1 MDKPSNRL
9 NNNRF
14 TKFQLIDTSQITK
27 SQSAVPVIAAAVLF
41 VIFGLGYFMVGF
53 DQGQLFSIV
62 EGQTAYTQ
70 MSGSVG
76 YLHEMT
82 HDMRHAAGFP
92 CH

>member
-1 MDKPSNRL
+1 MTN
-9 NNNRF
+9 
-14 TKFQLIDTSQITK
+14 TSQITK
-27 SQSAVPVIAAAVLF
+27 SQGAVPIIAAAVLF
-41 VIFGLGYFMVGF
+41 VLFGLGYFVVGF

-70 MSGSVG
+70 MGGNVG

-82 HDMRHAAGFP
+82 HDMRHAGSFP